1 MEGHIKEPNY
11 SADWGDVYSFGHHM
25 KAKAHREGRDLLLI
39 DSGDLHDGTGLS
51 DTTNPD
57 GRITNKIFQYID
69 YDLLSVGNHEL
80 YVGAVTK
87 DMYYNF
93 VPRYQGR
100 YLTSNVNITI
110 NGVSK
115 PLGSLY
121 RKFRTP
127 INNYT
132 ILAFGVL
139 FDFHGPSSKS

>member
-1 MEGHIKEPNY
+1 
-11 SADWGDVYSFGHHM
+11 
-25 KAKAHREGRDLLLI
+25 
-39 DSGDLHDGTGLS
+39 
-51 DTTNPD
+51 
-57 GRITNKIFQYID
+57 
-69 YDLLSVGNHEL
+69 L

-121 RKFRTP
+121 RKFTTP

-139 FDFHGPSSKS
+139 FDFHGPSHKH